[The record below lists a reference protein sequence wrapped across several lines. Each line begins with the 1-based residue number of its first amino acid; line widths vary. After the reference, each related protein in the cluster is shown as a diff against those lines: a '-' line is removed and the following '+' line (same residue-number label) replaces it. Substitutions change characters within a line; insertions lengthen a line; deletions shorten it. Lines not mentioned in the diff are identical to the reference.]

1 MSWKGQLNK
10 QKKLPI
16 QPKASVQE
24 VVSAMVDTM
33 YERLLNV
40 KDLKVEVI
48 TNRLGTFTAEDLMD
62 SEIEAKLKPLI
73 AKEIHSSFNRLNKL
87 MEKEQ

>member
-1 MSWKGQLNK
+1 MSWQEQLNK

-16 QPKASVQE
+16 QPMASVQE

-40 KDLKVEVI
+40 KDLKAEVV
-48 TNRLGTFTAEDLMD
+48 TSKFGSYTAEDLID
-62 SEIEAKLKPLI
+62 SQVEAKLKPII
-73 AKEIHSSFNRLNKL
+73 AKEIQNMVNKMNKL
-87 MEKEQ
+87 MEMKE

>member
-16 QPKASVQE
+16 QPMASVQE

-73 AKEIHSSFNRLNKL
+73 AKEIQSTFNRLNKL
-87 MEKEQ
+87 MEMEQ